1 MSRFN
6 AILMLRWGAGAMLT
20 FVLASLFAESAAA
33 TVRQLSRTSA
43 MVETG
48 SYYAQVKQP
57 KGGRINQPKGGA
69 IFPKGTVPRP
79 PKGTVSPP
87 PKGTAPRT
95 PKGTVPPPPVF

>member
-33 TVRQLSRTSA
+33 TVQQLSRTSA

-48 SYYAQVKQP
+48 SYHAQVKQP
-57 KGGRINQPKGGA
+57 KGGRINQPKGGTV
-69 IFPKGTVPRP
+69 FPKGTVPP
-79 PKGTVSPP
+79 S